1 MGIQLFDPCEKGR
14 PGGSFWR
21 LLSSHHSGLPHM
33 HRTNLTKCAVILM
46 FFFPK
51 SPFVTTSVAVVHSY
65 CLHVLQC
72 WKTLSTLILPRFI
85 FQGMGIV
92 MRLVVRI
99 LLFTHSTFS
108 TTSVSPLID
117 LRHLRLCVCVCV
129 YLCVCVSVRVCVC
142 LSVSVCVCVC
152 VCGCL
157 CVCACVCVCVS
168 VCVSVCVCDW
178 VCVCVCVSVCV
189 CARAHIRGYIIWIQ

>member
-51 SPFVTTSVAVVHSY
+51 SPFVTSVAVVHSY

-92 MRLVVRI
+92 MHLVVRI

-129 YLCVCVSVRVCVC
+129 CVCISVFVSVCLCLCIGVCVCLCVCVYV
-142 LSVSVCVCVC
+142 
-152 VCGCL
+152 CL
-157 CVCACVCVCVS
+157 CV
-168 VCVSVCVCDW
+168 
-178 VCVCVCVSVCV
+178 
-189 CARAHIRGYIIWIQ
+189 